1 MHPCRVCNWADGYQA
16 TCPLTGGEH
25 MKLTKKMM
33 LALVGSAMALGFAC
47 NVQATT
53 WDMPTPYPDKTFHT
67 QNIAMFAKDVEEASK
82 GALTIKIH
90 SAGSLFK
97 HPEIKNAVRGG
108 QVPIGEFF
116 LSRLSNEHAVFGADS
131 QPFLATNYDD
141 AQKLWGAQ
149 KDVVAKLLDK
159 QGLMP
164 LFSVPWPPQGLYTKK
179 EIKTVDDLKGI
190 KFRAYNA
197 TLETFAKKVGAAPTQ
212 VEVPDI
218 PQAFA
223 TGRVEAMITS
233 PSTGANSKA
242 WDFVTH
248 YTDIQA
254 WVPKN
259 IVVVSKKAF
268 RKLDKATQD
277 AVLASAAKAEERG
290 WEMSKKETA
299 EKTKIMADN
308 GVIIVT
314 PSEELMAGLKA
325 VGEEMLVDWKK
336 AAGAEGETMLSNYK

>member
-1 MHPCRVCNWADGYQA
+1 MFG
-16 TCPLTGGEH
+16 LTSLVMSFG
-25 MKLTKKMM
+25 
-33 LALVGSAMALGFAC
+33 LAAASSAA
-47 NVQATT
+47 T

-67 QNIAMFAKDVEEASK
+67 QNIITFAEDVNKATNGS
-82 GALTIKIH
+82 LTIKIH

-116 LSRLSNEHAVFGADS
+116 LSRLSNEHAAFGADS

-141 AQKLWGAQ
+141 AKKLWAAQ
-149 KDVVAKLLDK
+149 KTVITALLDK

-179 EIKTVDDLKGI
+179 AINTTDDLKGI

-197 TLETFAKKVGAAPTQ
+197 TLEKFANKVGAAPTQ

-223 TGRVEAMITS
+223 TGRVDAMITS

-259 IVVVSKKAF
+259 IVVVNKRAF
-268 RKLDKATQD
+268 RKLDKKVQD
-277 AVLASAAKAEERG
+277 ALLAAAADAETRG
-290 WEMSKKETA
+290 WDMSMKETA
-299 EKTKIMADN
+299 TKTGIMKDN
-308 GVIIVT
+308 GMNIVA
-314 PSEELMAGLKA
+314 PSDSLMTGLKA
-325 VGEEMLVDWKK
+325 VGAEMLDGWKK
-336 AAGAEGETMLSNYK
+336 DAGAEGAALLKAYK

>member
-1 MHPCRVCNWADGYQA
+1 
-16 TCPLTGGEH
+16 
-25 MKLTKKMM
+25 MKLQKKGVGV
-33 LALVGSAMALGFAC
+33 LVGAAFGLSLGFSAMAA
-47 NVQATT
+47 T

-67 QNIAMFAKDVEEASK
+67 RNIIEFAGDVEKATGGK
-82 GALTIKIH
+82 LTIKVH

-97 HPEIKNAVRGG
+97 HPEIKNAVRSG

-116 LSRLSNEHAVFGADS
+116 LSRLSNENAVFGADS
-131 QPFLATNYDD
+131 QPFLATTYDD
-141 AQKLWGAQ
+141 AAKLWAAQ
-149 KDVVAKLLDK
+149 KDVIAKLLDR
-159 QGLMP
+159 QGLVP

-179 EIKTVDDLKGI
+179 EIKTVDDLKGV

-242 WDFVTH
+242 WDFVTY

-254 WVPKN
+254 WIPKN
-259 IVVVSKKAF
+259 IVVVSKKAL
-268 RKLDKATQD
+268 RKLDAKTRD
-277 AVLASAAKAEERG
+277 AVLAAAKTAEKRG
-290 WEMSKKETA
+290 WEMSRKETA
-299 EKTKIMADN
+299 AKTKILRDN
-308 GVIIVT
+308 GMKIIT
-314 PSEELMAGLKA
+314 PSAELMSGLKK
-325 VGEEMLVDWKK
+325 VGASMLEEWKK
-336 AAGAEGETMLSNYK
+336 AAGSDGAALLEAYNR

>member
-1 MHPCRVCNWADGYQA
+1 MNVCKNALIA
-16 TCPLTGGEH
+16 MTG
-25 MKLTKKMM
+25 M
-33 LALVGSAMALGFAC
+33 AVGLGMTVGAMAAS
-47 NVQATT
+47 

-67 QNIAMFAKDVEEASK
+67 QNIAVFAGDVEKATGGELK
-82 GALTIKIH
+82 IKIH

-97 HPEIKNAVRGG
+97 HPEIKNAVRAG

-116 LSRLSNEHAVFGADS
+116 LSRLSNENQVFGADS
-131 QPFLATNYDD
+131 QPFLATNYADAKKLWD
-141 AQKLWGAQ
+141 AQRP
-149 KDVVAKLLDK
+149 VVTTLLDK

-179 EIKTVDDLKGI
+179 EIKSVNDLKGI

-197 TLETFAKKVGAAPTQ
+197 TLELFANKIGAAPTQ

-223 TGRVEAMITS
+223 TSRVEAMITS

-254 WVPKN
+254 WLPKN

-268 RKLDKATQD
+268 RKLDKKTQD
-277 AVLASAAKAEERG
+277 AVLSAAKAAEVRG
-290 WEMSKKETA
+290 WEMSQKETA
-299 EKTKIMADN
+299 EKTAILKDN
-308 GVIIVT
+308 GIIVVT
-314 PSEELMAGLKA
+314 PSAELMEGLKEIGA
-325 VGEEMLVDWKK
+325 SMLEEWKK
-336 AAGAEGETMLSNYK
+336 GAGPEGAELLKAYSAN

>member
-1 MHPCRVCNWADGYQA
+1 MKRFGCKVSLACAGLVC
-16 TCPLTGGEH
+16 L
-25 MKLTKKMM
+25 
-33 LALVGSAMALGFAC
+33 LGFVTSGFAL
-47 NVQATT
+47 T

-67 QNIAMFAKDVEEASK
+67 QNILQFAEDVDKATN
-82 GALTIKIH
+82 GNLQIKVH

-116 LSRLSNEHAVFGADS
+116 LSLLSNENAVFGADS
-131 QPFLATNYDD
+131 QPFLATNYDAAEKLWA
-141 AQKLWGAQ
+141 AQKPI
-149 KDVVAKLLDK
+149 VSRLLDA

-164 LFSVPWPPQGLYTKK
+164 LFTVPWPPQGLYTKK
-179 EIKTVDDLKGI
+179 AINSVDDLKGI

-197 TLETFAKKVGAAPTQ
+197 TLEKFTNLVGAAPTQ

-242 WDFVTH
+242 WDFITH

-254 WVPKN
+254 WLPKN
-259 IVVVSKKAF
+259 IVVVNKRAF
-268 RKLDKATQD
+268 RKLDAQTQQ
-277 AVLASAAKAEERG
+277 AVLTAAAEAEKRG
-290 WEMSKKETA
+290 MEMSKKETA
-299 EKTKIMADN
+299 EKTAILKDN
-308 GVIIVT
+308 GVNIVT
-314 PSEELMAGLKA
+314 PSAALMDGLQQVGVEMLQGWEKSAGADGAEMLKA
-325 VGEEMLVDWKK
+325 
-336 AAGAEGETMLSNYK
+336 YQQ